1 MTVTIFFQDCSYLV
15 VPLSRLAQPWQGLLA
30 QWYAFAE
37 SHVFDARRRGRKEG
51 KKRKGKRKKK
61 GKEGGLAEHDAVYCS
76 QDKMVSKTTKHCT
89 VRYLQG
95 LLDLLRGHLPLFC
108 LLLIFHLGEVSNRN
122 GSYKLNK
129 ITLLRLTKCTCST
142 W

>member
-89 VRYLQG
+89 VGARKVPAGTPGSLE
-95 LLDLLRGHLPLFC
+95 RSPSSFLPLAD
-108 LLLIFHLGEVSNRN
+108 LSPG
-122 GSYKLNK
+122 
-129 ITLLRLTKCTCST
+129 
-142 W
+142 